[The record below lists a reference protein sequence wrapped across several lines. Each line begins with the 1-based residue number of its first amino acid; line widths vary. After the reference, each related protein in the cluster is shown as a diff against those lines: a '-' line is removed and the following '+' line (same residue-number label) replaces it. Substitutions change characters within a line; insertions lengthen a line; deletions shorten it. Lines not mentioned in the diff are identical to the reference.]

1 MTAYGGKDFIL
12 KMGNGVTGA
21 VTFQDSGDT
30 VTKNG
35 HGLLDGDIV
44 RFSVI
49 TTTTGISVD
58 TDYYVVNATTNTF
71 KVSATE
77 GGSAL
82 PLTTDGSGTLVE
94 GFRMLGGLRATSFS
108 INAEAIDVTHQG
120 SAQWKTLLEGAGIK
134 SVSISGSGVFE
145 QDSSLARVRAD
156 ILAQSLRNFRVI
168 EHSSGDYFA
177 GSFKMTSL
185 ERAGDYNNEQS
196 WSLSLESSGEI
207 TYTSVA

>member
-12 KMGNGVTGA
+12 KMGNGVSGA

-35 HGLLDGDIV
+35 HGLLNGDV
-44 RFSVI
+44 VQFSAI
-49 TTTTGISVD
+49 TSTTGISIN
-58 TDYYVVNATTNTF
+58 TDYFVVGSTTNTF
-71 KVSATE
+71 QVALTE
-77 GGSAL
+77 GGAAIAL
-82 PLTTDGSGTLVE
+82 STDGSGTLVE
-94 GFRMLGGLRATSFS
+94 GFRMLGGLRATSLS
-108 INAEAIDVTHQG
+108 LNAEAIDVTHQG
-120 SAQWKTLLEGAGIK
+120 SSQWKTLLDGAGIK

-145 QDSSLARVRAD
+145 QDASLTRIRTD
-156 ILAQSLRNFRVI
+156 ILAQTLRNFRII

-207 TYTSVA
+207 SYTSVA